1 MTPPPTGSNLD
12 FALAYHALGWWVFP
26 GRDPLDLQELRNS
39 LIRQGKSHEAAYQ
52 ETERAR
58 KHTFVAWAGRRKMGE
73 AGRPTETEIR
83 DWFDES
89 RPLRPVI
96 ILTGPGA
103 TAEGQLVGVDVDPD
117 KGGDPIPWLEGA
129 TMVARTPSGGWH
141 IYGVTDD
148 AEQVKTNSGE
158 VAEGIDI
165 RGSGGLLVAPSG
177 EVATPGRTW
186 ERWGALSPA
195 PLAEIRG
202 RLAERRPPVLRERLA
217 VAVQDDDVIP
227 DAPVPRG
234 FTSACLDPA
243 PDGSRQKKA
252 KALIGMLAREGRLPA
267 DAVAAALSLLRDW
280 CEVEGVKAS
289 IERSLEIGWEAQLRA
304 PSRSIDFALEV
315 LSAWNNTRGEPPWP
329 DERLEQQT
337 RSIWQSAV
345 AREAQRSAPAIAA
358 TPRGERAQVG
368 GLPEGV
374 VLLDEDDTPRGGVFE
389 PPAALAEDEPS
400 VDELADVYYHRGRM
414 FSRATGRDLGETD
427 PKGVAGVLLP
437 TRRKLYGRREFRQK
451 LATPILSCAVLPGW
465 QTVTAAGVVP
475 DTSNPNGH
483 GLGPEIDVA
492 LAGGLRPGQLIL
504 LGAKTAK
511 AGKTALADQLLDG
524 LGLRSLDVLAK
535 LQRGQATNELI
546 LVRYDFSEMGVGD
559 SSDRQLGRW
568 IGMDS
573 TVFRRGDQAHLA
585 PGIRRRAP
593 GLHVSLERL
602 ADIVLTAG
610 EAALEVGTLADLR
623 DLQMMPQIDGLPSS
637 SDPQPDAKGKQPFK
651 PLDYQSGVLLLRKMV
666 EQIKVDRRRLAALWG
681 VPESQI
687 CPLIFVDPIQ
697 RYQGSGAGAVEAL
710 DAFAKALK
718 EVAIA
723 LQCIVV
729 ATSDTNKDNATGG
742 AKTPA
747 AGGKPKTDTRNQ
759 GERVASTLRGSYAGT
774 THAPDLTLM
783 IEREDDDAE
792 VRPGEPIK
800 VRLSTGANRWL
811 ARSIS
816 IPLWFD
822 PETGRYTVR
831 AEDPPPPAAAPLDPD
846 GMPEAD
852 PEHVATLRASG
863 LSPNEARA
871 VALGVTGLTVAEIAA
886 VLLTADGVPS
896 KTSTVGGYFD
906 STAKKWEIRGANAA
920 ARLPLI
926 LEHARALLG
935 LGGEEDD
942 PENDDRAEDE

>member
-12 FALAYHALGWWVFP
+12 FALAYYTLGWWVFP
-26 GRDPLDLQELRNS
+26 GRDPLDLQEFRNS

-117 KGGDPIPWLEGA
+117 KGGDPAPWLEGA

-141 IYGVTDD
+141 IYGIADD

-195 PLAEIRG
+195 PLAEIRR

-227 DAPVPRG
+227 DAPAPRG

-243 PDGSRQKKA
+243 PDGQRQKKA

-304 PSRSIDFALEV
+304 PLRSVDFALEV

-329 DERLEQQT
+329 EERLEQQT

-374 VLLDEDDTPRGGVFE
+374 VLLDEDDAPRGGVFE
-389 PPAALAEDEPS
+389 PPTVTDDEEYVGSAEEQASGQVED
-400 VDELADVYYHRGRM
+400 YYVTEANDLI
-414 FSRATGRDLGETD
+414 SRATGRRVLTLTAEE
-427 PKGVAGVLLP
+427 AIEELLP
-437 TRRKLYGRREFRQK
+437 SRRVSYGLKEFEEKLN
-451 LATPILSCAVLPGW
+451 TPILSCATLPPW
-465 QTVTAAGVVP
+465 MTITAAGVMV
-475 DTSNPNGH
+475 DNSNPHGH
-483 GLGPEIDVA
+483 GFGGEFDVA
-492 LAGGLRPGQLIL
+492 LAGGLRPGYFAV

-511 AGKTALADQLLDG
+511 AGKTALADQLIDG
-524 LGLRSLDVLAK
+524 LLLRSLDVLAK
-535 LQRGQATNELI
+535 LARGEQTKELI
-546 LVRYDFSEMGVGD
+546 VVRYDLSEMPDGD
-559 SSDRQLGRW
+559 ITDRQLGRW
-568 IGMDS
+568 FGVDS
-573 TVFRRGDQAHLA
+573 TTFRRGDQPHLA
-585 PGIRRRAP
+585 PGILRRAP
-593 GLHVSLERL
+593 SLHMTPQAL
-602 ADIVLTAG
+602 AEVVLNAG
-610 EAALEVGTLADLR
+610 RAAMTGGRFFDLGE
-623 DLQMMPQIDGLPSS
+623 LQRTPKLDALPSA
-637 SDPQPDAKGKQPFK
+637 SDVPPGGGGKFAPK
-651 PLDYQSGVLLLRKMV
+651 PLNHQAGPLMLRRV
-666 EQIKVDRRRLAALWG
+666 VAQIKTHRRLLAVKWG
-681 VPESQI
+681 VPAAQI
-687 CPLIFVDPIQ
+687 CPLLFVDPIQ
-697 RYQGSGAGAVEAL
+697 RFQGSNDSESVAGL
-710 DAFAKALK
+710 DAFANALK
-718 EVAIA
+718 KTAASLKAIV
-723 LQCIVV
+723 I
-729 ATSDTNKDNATGG
+729 ATSDTNKDSASGAAKRSATSER
-742 AKTPA
+742 
-747 AGGKPKTDTRNQ
+747 GKDKGKDTRTQ
-759 GERVASTLRGSYAGT
+759 GEKVASTLRGSYGL
-774 THAPDLTLM
+774 THAPDLTLVLAV
-783 IEREDDDAE
+783 DDE
-792 VRPGEPIK
+792 EEETKPGEPVK
-800 VRLSTGANRWL
+800 VRLITGANRWL
-811 ARSIS
+811 RRAVS
-816 IPLWFD
+816 IPLNFE
-822 PETGRYTVR
+822 PETGRYTPR
-831 AEDPPPPAAAPLDPD
+831 AEDAPAPSSAALDETLTGWHAEHEDPD
-846 GMPEAD
+846 GEDGVTEAAAALLAAGLSAREVEVVTLVGQGHSD
-852 PEHVATLRASG
+852 PE
-863 LSPNEARA
+863 
-871 VALGVTGLTVAEIAA
+871 VAERCKITASSVKQH
-886 VLLTADGVPS
+886 VL
-896 KTSTVGGYFD
+896 
-906 STAKKWEIRGANAA
+906 
-920 ARLPLI
+920 
-926 LEHARALLG
+926 HARKKLG
-935 LGGEEDD
+935 LGSRDD
-942 PENDDRAEDE
+942 LIGHLQGLE